1 MSHRVRN
8 EEAADE
14 ARFLNAIRSN
24 PDDNVVRLAYA
35 EWLDHRDGV
44 RAELIRIQ
52 ICHRSPRLRGPLR
65 MHVESTMR
73 HLGRQIDHE
82 WLSVIAPEI
91 SGAPDPRLP
100 TTCLCF
106 DPGYAALVGGVRF
119 HQDRQDTTCDA
130 WKRLLR
136 LIDEAAAEGRTEFDP
151 RSLMLPEDW
160 ARIVTLPATI
170 SRLKA
175 VTHLTLVSSH
185 LVRIPPEIGE
195 MASLEVFDPYMS
207 YRLHWFPYEMTRCAR
222 LRDSRVST
230 RALYGNYK
238 YRPPF
243 PLLESTPS
251 LSARGDEDGVN
262 IRRHATHE
270 CLCSVCDQPFID
282 RGAHR
287 VWISL
292 RVATDVLPLLVN
304 ACSNNCVSRLPQ
316 PAGRYPPHPHRG
328 GEDFPQP
335 PREG

>member
-1 MSHRVRN
+1 MSYRVRN
-8 EEAADE
+8 DEAADE
-14 ARFLNAIRSN
+14 ARFLDAIRSN

-44 RAELIRIQ
+44 RAELIRSQ
-52 ICHRSPRLRGPLR
+52 IVLCSPGLHGPLR
-65 MHVESTMR
+65 MHGGWTMR
-73 HLGRQIDHE
+73 YLGRQIDHE
-82 WLSVIAPEI
+82 WLSVIAPQI

-100 TTCLCF
+100 AMCLCF
-106 DPGYAALVGGVRF
+106 DPGYGALVGGVRF

-136 LIDEAAAEGRTEFDP
+136 LIDEAAADGRTEFDP
-151 RSLMLPEDW
+151 RPLMQPEEW

-175 VTHLTLVSSH
+175 VTHLKLVSSH
-185 LVRIPPEIGE
+185 LVCIPPEIGE

-207 YRLHWFPYEMTRCAR
+207 YRLHWFPYEITRCAR

-238 YRPPF
+238 FRPPF
-243 PLLESTPS
+243 PSLESTPS
-251 LSARGDEDGVN
+251 LSARGAEDGVN
-262 IRRHATHE
+262 TRRHATHE
-270 CLCSVCDQPFID
+270 RLCSVCNQPFID

-304 ACSNNCVSRLPQ
+304 ACSNDCVSRLPQ
-316 PAGRYPPHPHRG
+316 SADRYPPHPHRG
-328 GEDFPQP
+328 GEDVPQP
-335 PREG
+335 PREF